1 MTAPIRLVLVDHD
14 TLFRRC
20 LADQLQHDPGL
31 QVVGQAA
38 TTAAAL
44 AQVRSLQPDVVVL
57 DPVVPDGGLQLVAE
71 LCRVASACAVLVLT
85 LGDDT
90 GDASSLLRAGA
101 RGYLHKNCE
110 SCDLEDIALA
120 IRRVHTGEL
129 VVAPT
134 AAAEVLQELRG
145 DAVRTRSGREL
156 TDREQEVLQLVAQGC
171 TNADIGRALCITEHT
186 VKGHLAKILRK
197 LGLDN
202 RVQLATYA
210 VRRGGRR

>member
-129 VVAPT
+129 LIRASARKP
-134 AAAEVLQELRG
+134 
-145 DAVRTRSGREL
+145 
-156 TDREQEVLQLVAQGC
+156 AQGTQPAAGRVRLQSRWAGRLDLRARAQVSSRG
-171 TNADIGRALCITEHT
+171 TNRCC
-186 VKGHLAKILRK
+186 
-197 LGLDN
+197 
-202 RVQLATYA
+202 
-210 VRRGGRR
+210 